1 MSYGDLYLEGLQY
14 TGNQYATFL
23 STTDASYL
31 DAFIGST
38 LYKLTHLVV
47 YQFDA
52 IKLLIVVDYSAAH

>member
-38 LYKLTHLVV
+38 LYKHTHLVV

-52 IKLLIVVDYSAAH
+52 SKLLIVVDRNVAY